1 MSARNNQDRFGAED
15 SSGQDVTPAIAAQT
29 TSTLNFTVPIEE
41 VDLPS
46 KGQFYPEGHPLY
58 NQANVEIRHM
68 TAKEEDVLTNKSY
81 IKNGTVLDRLL
92 ESVLVDK
99 TIKAKDLLSGDKS
112 AILVAARISGYGEEY
127 KAKIPCPSCG
137 TVSDFEFDL
146 LEAQVIND
154 PDECPLV
161 QDGTITR
168 TDKGTFLF
176 TLPKTNVLVEVR
188 PLTGTDEA
196 KILNTNKMRQKNKL
210 PELPLSDQMKTFIVS
225 VNGQEDNMTISQFVE
240 SMPAID
246 SRYLRSTYKMVT
258 PSVDLAQEWECQAC
272 SYSQV
277 LEVPFT
283 SEFFWPK

>member
-15 SSGQDVTPAIAAQT
+15 SSGQDVTPAIAEQT

-210 PELPLSDQMKTFIVS
+210 PELSLSDQMKTFIVS

>member
-1 MSARNNQDRFGAED
+1 MSVRNNQDRFGAPD
-15 SSGQDVTPAIAAQT
+15 QGAQDTAPTIAEQPT
-29 TSTLNFTVPIEE
+29 TGLSFTVPVEV

-46 KGQFYPEGHPLY
+46 KGQFYDADHPLH
-58 NQANVEIRHM
+58 NAETIEIRHM
-68 TAKEEDVLTNKSY
+68 TAKEEDILTNKSY

-92 ESVLVDK
+92 ESVIVDK
-99 TIKAKDLLSGDKS
+99 SVKAKDLLTGDKS

-127 KAKIPCPSCG
+127 QAKVPCPNCG
-137 TVSDFEFDL
+137 TVSEFEFDL
-146 LEAQVIND
+146 LEAQIVND
-154 PDECPLV
+154 PDESPFV
-161 QDGTITR
+161 QDGTVTK

-176 TLPKTNVLVEVR
+176 TLPKTGVTVEVR

-210 PELPLSDQMKTFIVS
+210 PELALSDQIKTFIVS
-225 VNGQEDNMTISQFVE
+225 VNGEDDNMTISKFVE
-240 SMPAID
+240 NMPAID
-246 SRYLRSTYKMVT
+246 SRFLRSTYKTVV
-258 PSVDLAQEWECQAC
+258 PSVDLAQNWECEAC

>member
-15 SSGQDVTPAIAAQT
+15 QSAQDVAPAIAEQT
-29 TSTLNFTVPIEE
+29 TSSLNFTVPVEM

-46 KGQFYPEGHPLY
+46 KGQFYPEEHPLC
-58 NQANVEIRHM
+58 NQTTVEIRHM
-68 TAKEEDVLTNKSY
+68 TARDEDILTNKSY

-99 TIKAKDLLSGDKS
+99 SLKAKDLLTGDKS
-112 AILVAARISGYGEEY
+112 AILVATRISGYGEEY
-127 KAKIPCPSCG
+127 EARIPCPSCG
-137 TVSDFEFDL
+137 AVSDFEFDL
-146 LEAQVIND
+146 HEAQIVND

-161 QDGTITR
+161 LDGTITK

-176 TLPKTNVLVEVR
+176 TLPKTGVLTEVR
-188 PLTGTDEA
+188 PLTGVDEA

-225 VNGQEDNMTISQFVE
+225 VNGQEDAITIGQFVE

-246 SRYLRSTYKMVT
+246 SRYLRNTYKLVT

>member
-15 SSGQDVTPAIAAQT
+15 SSGQDVTPAIAEQT
-29 TSTLNFTVPIEE
+29 TSTLNFTVPIEV

-46 KGQFYPEGHPLY
+46 KGQFYSEGHPLH
-58 NQANVEIRHM
+58 NKTNVEIRHM
-68 TAKEEDVLTNKSY
+68 TAKEEDILTNKSF

-99 TIKAKDLLSGDKS
+99 SISVSDLLTGDKS
-112 AILVAARISGYGEEY
+112 AILVATRISGYGEEY
-127 KAKIPCPSCG
+127 QAKIPCPSCG
-137 TVSDFEFDL
+137 TIADFDFDL
-146 LEAQVIND
+146 NEAQIMND
-154 PDECPLV
+154 PDECTLV
-161 QDGTITR
+161 QDGTITK

-176 TLPKTNVLVEVR
+176 TLPKTRVVVEVR
-188 PLTGTDEA
+188 PLTGNDER

-210 PELPLSDQMKTFIVS
+210 PELALSDQIKSFIVS
-225 VNGQEDNMTISQFVE
+225 VNGQDDGLSINQFVE
-240 SMPAID
+240 TMPALD
-246 SRYLRSTYKMVT
+246 SRYLRNTYKLVT
-258 PSVDLAQEWECQAC
+258 PSVELAQEWECQAC

>member
-15 SSGQDVTPAIAAQT
+15 SSGQDVTPAIAEQT